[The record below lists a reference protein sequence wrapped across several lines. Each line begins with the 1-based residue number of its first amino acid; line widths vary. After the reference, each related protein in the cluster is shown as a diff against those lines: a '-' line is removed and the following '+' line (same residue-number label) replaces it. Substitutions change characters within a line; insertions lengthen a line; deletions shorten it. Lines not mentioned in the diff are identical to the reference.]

1 MAEENAGEHQDRG
14 LFGLFGKKK
23 EEETHQQHVSAVD
36 PHMAGVT
43 PHEQG
48 HVGEAHPVPVSH
60 GHVEEGKV
68 HGEGVEKKQEG
79 GLMAKLHRS
88 NSSSSSSSSDEEE
101 DEKGEKK
108 KKKKKGGLKD
118 KIKLHEKKEEDHG
131 HGKTEEEGEK
141 KGLMEKI
148 KEKLPGHN
156 KEEEKEH

>member
-1 MAEENAGEHQDRG
+1 MGEENAGERIKIAG
-14 LFGLFGKKK
+14 C
-23 EEETHQQHVSAVD
+23 SACLGRRR
-36 PHMAGVT
+36 HI
-43 PHEQG
+43 
-48 HVGEAHPVPVSH
+48 
-60 GHVEEGKV
+60 
-68 HGEGVEKKQEG
+68 
-79 GLMAKLHRS
+79 
-88 NSSSSSSSSDEEE
+88 SSMSVLRIHTWRSSDEEE

-131 HGKTEEEGEK
+131 HGKTEEQGEK